1 MMDKGAFLVM
11 LQDAFQRSEPLTMNM
26 PLAEIP
32 EWDSLT
38 AMLTLT
44 LAKQRFSKNLK
55 IADFKKNM
63 LVEDLYALLTR
74 P

>member
-1 MMDKGAFLVM
+1 MDKGAFLVM

>member
-1 MMDKGAFLVM
+1 MDNGAFLLM
-11 LQDAFQRSEPLTMNM
+11 LQEAFQRNEPLTMNM

-44 LAKQRFSKNLK
+44 LAKQRFGKNLK
-55 IADFKKNM
+55 MADFKKSM

>member
-1 MMDKGAFLVM
+1 MDKGAFLVM

-44 LAKQRFSKNLK
+44 LAKQRFGKNLK
-55 IADFKKNM
+55 IADFKKTM